1 VSEESEV
8 REVQEVKE
16 VKEKSGEVA
25 AFFDLDGTLVAR
37 PSLER
42 RFFSR
47 LRYRGAIPV
56 KNYFSWIREA
66 CRLAPQGIGVIF
78 RANKMYV
85 KGLAAD
91 RMETGELRS
100 ARVLFGEGI
109 NRIAWHARQR
119 HAILLVSGTLQPL
132 AEEVAR
138 SLEALLFEERISCVI
153 RVCATRLEEMKGRWT
168 GRIVGEAMNG
178 EAKAR
183 AVKAIAL
190 ELKLDLTSCYAYGDS
205 ADDQWML
212 AVVGRPVVVNPRE
225 ELAWLARMR
234 GWPMLNWERKEVST
248 QRRGE
253 RREDGEKIGAV
264 FPLQETENVQ
274 AKAGSPR

>member
-1 VSEESEV
+1 MSAESEV
-8 REVQEVKE
+8 KEVQEAKK
-16 VKEKSGEVA
+16 VKEKSGGVA

-42 RFFSR
+42 RFFMR
-47 LRYRGAIPV
+47 LRDRGAIPV
-56 KNYFSWIREA
+56 KNYFSWVREA
-66 CRLAPQGIGVIF
+66 GRLAPQGIGAIL
-78 RANKMYV
+78 RANKMYL

-91 RMETGELRS
+91 RMETGEVGS

-109 NRIAWHARQR
+109 NRIAWHARQG
-119 HAILLVSGTLQPL
+119 HAIVLVSGTLQPL

-138 SLEALLFEERISCVI
+138 SLEALLLEERISCGI
-153 RVCATRLEEMKGRWT
+153 RVCATRLEETEGRWT

-183 AVKAIAL
+183 ALKAMA
-190 ELKLDLTSCYAYGDS
+190 LKLKLYLASCYAYGDS
-205 ADDQWML
+205 ADDRWML
-212 AVVGRPVVVNPRE
+212 AAVGRPLAVNPGE

-234 GWPMLNWERKEVST
+234 GWPMLQWGRKEVLT
-248 QRRGE
+248 QRRAE
-253 RREDGEKIGAV
+253 RREDGGKIGAV
-264 FPLQETENVQ
+264 FPLQEIRKVQ

>member
-1 VSEESEV
+1 VREESEV
-8 REVQEVKE
+8 KEVQEVKE
-16 VKEKSGEVA
+16 VKEKSGGVA

-42 RFFSR
+42 RFFMR

-56 KNYFSWIREA
+56 KNYFSWVREA
-66 CRLAPQGIGVIF
+66 GRLAPQGIGAIL
-78 RANKMYV
+78 RANKMYL
-85 KGLAAD
+85 KGLATD
-91 RMETGELRS
+91 RMETGELRRPS
-100 ARVLFGEGI
+100 VLFGEGI
-109 NRIAWHARQR
+109 NRIAWHARQG
-119 HAILLVSGTLQPL
+119 HAIVLVSGTLEPL

-138 SLEALLFEERISCVI
+138 SLEALLFEERISCAI
-153 RVCATRLEEMKGRWT
+153 RVCATRLEETEGRWT

-183 AVKAIAL
+183 ALKAIAL
-190 ELKLDLTSCYAYGDS
+190 KLDLASCYAYGDS

-212 AVVGRPVVVNPRE
+212 GAVGRPVAVNPRE

-234 GWPMLNWERKEVST
+234 GWPMLHWGRKEVLT

-253 RREDGEKIGAV
+253 PREDGEKMGAV
-264 FPLQETENVQ
+264 FPLPEIEKLQ